1 MFIKQE
7 TFRHM
12 AQRPTRP
19 QFAKHRSGPSL
30 LSYIV
35 GLSLAAIA
43 GFAIAG
49 PWWTGDGHVRR
60 GGSAHLAAGA
70 ASETAGARAAES
82 SAGMEKLVV
91 HDTPRAV
98 PKFAFIDGDGDTRTL
113 ADWRGKLLLVNIWA
127 TWCAPCKEEMPA
139 LSRLEAK
146 RGAKDFAVV
155 PISVDRGGLDKPR
168 AFLDRI
174 GADNLPLLVEQ
185 SGRLNVTLDVLG
197 LPATLI
203 VNAEGREVA
212 RMIGPAEWDTPQA
225 IARLE
230 ELMAR

>member
-1 MFIKQE
+1 MSEQPDPEDI
-7 TFRHM
+7 TINRG
-12 AQRPTRP
+12 
-19 QFAKHRSGPSL
+19 GPGP
-30 LSYIV
+30 LSYIA

-43 GFAIAG
+43 GFAVAAMWLPPTAQG
-49 PWWTGDGHVRR
+49 PTKPRTP
-60 GGSAHLAAGA
+60 AAGQSA
-70 ASETAGARAAES
+70 ASDSATAAEA

-91 HDTPRAV
+91 HDAPREIPA
-98 PKFAFIDGDGDTRTL
+98 FGFIDGDGETRTL

-139 LSRLEAK
+139 LSRLQAK
-146 RGAKDFAVV
+146 RGGDDFAVL

-168 AFLDRI
+168 AFLQQI
-174 GADNLPLLVEQ
+174 GADNLPLLLEQ
-185 SGRLNVTLDVLG
+185 SGRLNVKLDVLG

-203 VNAEGREVA
+203 VDAKGREIA
-212 RMIGPAEWDTPQA
+212 RMIGPAEWDAPQA

>member
-1 MFIKQE
+1 M
-7 TFRHM
+7 
-12 AQRPTRP
+12 P
-19 QFAKHRSGPSL
+19 QHPDDHQPQKHLSGPGP
-30 LSYIV
+30 LSYIA

-43 GFAIAG
+43 GFAVAG
-49 PWWTGDGHVRR
+49 LWFIDADRAPRDTG
-60 GGSAHLAAGA
+60 LTTAAQAPASA
-70 ASETAGARAAES
+70 ASSSAYAAEA

-91 HDTPRAV
+91 HDTPREV
-98 PKFAFIDGDGDTRTL
+98 PEFGFIDGDGEARTL
-113 ADWRGKLLLVNIWA
+113 SHWRGKLLLVNIWA

-146 RGAKDFAVV
+146 RGGEDFAVL

-168 AFLDRI
+168 AFLQQI
-174 GADNLPLLVEQ
+174 GADNLPLLLEE

-203 VNAEGREVA
+203 IDPDGREIA
-212 RMIGPAEWDTPQA
+212 RMLGPAEWDAPKA

>member
-1 MFIKQE
+1 MPQHPD
-7 TFRHM
+7 RH
-12 AQRPTRP
+12 QS
-19 QFAKHRSGPSL
+19 AKHRSGPGP
-30 LSYIV
+30 LSYIA
-35 GLSLAAIA
+35 GLSFAAIA
-43 GFAIAG
+43 GFAMAG
-49 PWWTGDGHVRR
+49 LWFTDAERSNPDTGVTT
-60 GGSAHLAAGA
+60 SAQAPAAA
-70 ASETAGARAAES
+70 ASSSAYAAEA

-91 HDTPRAV
+91 HDTPREV
-98 PKFAFIDGDGDTRTL
+98 PEFGFIDGDGEARTL
-113 ADWRGKLLLVNIWA
+113 SHWRGKLLLVNIWA

-146 RGAKDFAVV
+146 RGGEDFAVL

-168 AFLDRI
+168 AFLQQI
-174 GADNLPLLVEQ
+174 GADNLPLLLEE

-203 VNAEGREVA
+203 IDPDGREIA
-212 RMIGPAEWDTPQA
+212 RMLGPAEWDAPKA